1 MVQTARVGGARG
13 LLTISRTTNSEPA
26 KGSRN
31 ADKPRIVLI
40 DPRPLTRESVV
51 NLLNTA
57 AREFSVLPI
66 SAAGEITEAAMDNAG
81 LVLLNV
87 GFALLSDAWVEEEI
101 RTIAAR
107 MPQVPLILL
116 CDSEDIGQV
125 TEALGRGVRG
135 YIPTTFNPRV
145 AVEAMRLVHAGGT
158 FVPASALRQ
167 GGNGPRRVEAGG
179 GAVDEPAAA
188 PPATPPGAEAGAEAG
203 NGEALLRELTPRQRE
218 VLRLLCEGKPNKI
231 IAHALHM
238 QEGTVK
244 VHVRQIMKK
253 LKATNRTQV
262 AFLANRV
269 GLDKTP
275 GSESA

>member
-1 MVQTARVGGARG
+1 MVQAARVGGARG
-13 LLTISRTTNSEPA
+13 LLTVSRTTACDPPKGPRSSE
-26 KGSRN
+26 
-31 ADKPRIVLI
+31 KPRIVLI

-51 NLLNTA
+51 NLLNSA
-57 AREFSVLPI
+57 AREFAVLPI
-66 SAAGEITEAAMDNAG
+66 STANEITDAAMANAG

-87 GFALLSDAWVEEEI
+87 GFALLSDAWVNEEI
-101 RTIAAR
+101 STISAR
-107 MPQVPLILL
+107 MGQVPLILL
-116 CDSEDIGQV
+116 CDSEDITQV
-125 TEALGRGVRG
+125 TESLRRGVRG

-158 FVPASALRQ
+158 FVPAGALRQ
-167 GGNGPRRVEAGG
+167 CGNGHRRLE
-179 GAVDEPAAA
+179 
-188 PPATPPGAEAGAEAG
+188 ATPAEAPAPAQAETMEAGAGGEEASD
-203 NGEALLRELTPRQRE
+203 GETLLRELTPRQRE

-262 AFLANRV
+262 AFLANRA
-269 GLDKTP
+269 GLDRKP
-275 GSESA
+275 DL

>member
-13 LLTISRTTNSEPA
+13 LLTVSRTTACEPMKGPRSSE
-26 KGSRN
+26 
-31 ADKPRIVLI
+31 KPRIVLI

-51 NLLNTA
+51 NLLNSA
-57 AREFSVLPI
+57 AREFAVLPV
-66 SAAGEITEAAMDNAG
+66 SAAAEITDAGTVNAG

-87 GFALLSDAWVEEEI
+87 GFALLSDAWVDEEI
-101 RTIAAR
+101 TTITER
-107 MPQVPLILL
+107 LPQVPLILL

-125 TEALGRGVRG
+125 TGALHRGVRG
-135 YIPTTFNPRV
+135 YIPTTFNPKV

-167 GGNGPRRVEAGG
+167 CGNGHRRGEGERQGTPAP
-179 GAVDEPAAA
+179 DAAA
-188 PPATPPGAEAGAEAG
+188 AGEAEPEAGARS
-203 NGEALLRELTPRQRE
+203 GEDLLRELTPRQRE

-231 IAHALHM
+231 IAHALQM

-269 GLDKTP
+269 GLDKKP
-275 GSESA
+275 ASNSA

>member
-1 MVQTARVGGARG
+1 
-13 LLTISRTTNSEPA
+13 
-26 KGSRN
+26 
-31 ADKPRIVLI
+31 
-40 DPRPLTRESVV
+40 
-51 NLLNTA
+51 
-57 AREFSVLPI
+57 
-66 SAAGEITEAAMDNAG
+66 
-81 LVLLNV
+81 
-87 GFALLSDAWVEEEI
+87 
-101 RTIAAR
+101 
-107 MPQVPLILL
+107 
-116 CDSEDIGQV
+116 
-125 TEALGRGVRG
+125 VRG

-158 FVPASALRQ
+158 FVPASALKQ
-167 GGNGPRRVEAGG
+167 CGNGHRRVQGDRSE
-179 GAVDEPAAA
+179 VDEPAAA
-188 PPATPPGAEAGAEAG
+188 PPVAAPGAEAG

-269 GLDKTP
+269 GLDKNP

>member
-1 MVQTARVGGARG
+1 MVQAARVGGARG
-13 LLTISRTTNSEPA
+13 LLTISRTTTSEPA

-66 SAAGEITEAAMDNAG
+66 SAAGEITEAATDNAG

-145 AVEAMRLVHAGGT
+145 AVEAMRMVHAGGT
-158 FVPASALRQ
+158 FVPASALKQ
-167 GGNGPRRVEAGG
+167 CGNGHRRVQADREA
-179 GAVDEPAAA
+179 ADEPPAA
-188 PPATPPGAEAGAEAG
+188 PPAVADGAEAG
-203 NGEALLRELTPRQRE
+203 NGETLLRELTPRQRE

-262 AFLANRV
+262 AFLANRI
-269 GLDKTP
+269 GLDKNP
-275 GSESA
+275 GSNSA

>member
-1 MVQTARVGGARG
+1 MVQAARVGGARG
-13 LLTISRTTNSEPA
+13 LLSISRTTAGEPP

-57 AREFSVLPI
+57 AREFSVLPV
-66 SAAGEITEAAMDNAG
+66 SAAGEITEAATDNAG

-158 FVPASALRQ
+158 FVPASALKQ
-167 GGNGPRRVEAGG
+167 CGNGHRRVQGDRSE
-179 GAVDEPAAA
+179 VDEPAAA
-188 PPATPPGAEAGAEAG
+188 PPVAAPGAEAG

-269 GLDKTP
+269 GLDKNP

>member
-1 MVQTARVGGARG
+1 MVQTARVAGARG
-13 LLTISRTTNSEPA
+13 LLAISKTTASEPL
-26 KGSRN
+26 KGSRSG
-31 ADKPRIVLI
+31 DKPRIVLI
-40 DPRPLTRESVV
+40 DPRPWTRESVV
-51 NLLNTA
+51 NLLGTA
-57 AREFSVLPI
+57 AREFVVLPF
-66 SAAGEITEAAMDNAG
+66 STAGEVPDAATANVG

-87 GFALLSDAWVEEEI
+87 GFALLSDAWVTEEI
-101 RTIAAR
+101 RTISER
-107 MPQVPLILL
+107 MAQVPLILL

-125 TEALGRGVRG
+125 TEALRQGVRG

-158 FVPASALRQ
+158 FIPASALRQ
-167 GGNGPRRVEAGG
+167 CGNGQRRLGLGAEPAGEA
-179 GAVDEPAAA
+179 APAAA
-188 PPATPPGAEAGAEAG
+188 DATSEEGDGGA
-203 NGEALLRELTPRQRE
+203 ALLRELTPRQRE

-262 AFLANRV
+262 AFLANRA
-269 GLDKTP
+269 GLDRKP
-275 GSESA
+275 DL

>member
-1 MVQTARVGGARG
+1 
-13 LLTISRTTNSEPA
+13 
-26 KGSRN
+26 
-31 ADKPRIVLI
+31 VLI

-66 SAAGEITEAAMDNAG
+66 SAAGEITEAATDNAG

-125 TEALGRGVRG
+125 TEALSRGVRG

-158 FVPASALRQ
+158 FVPASALKQ
-167 GGNGPRRVEAGG
+167 CGNGHRRVQADRED
-179 GAVDEPAAA
+179 VDEPPAA
-188 PPATPPGAEAGAEAG
+188 PPAAADGAEAG
-203 NGEALLRELTPRQRE
+203 NGETLLRELTPRQRE

-262 AFLANRV
+262 AFLANRI
-269 GLDKTP
+269 GLDKNP
-275 GSESA
+275 GSNSA

>member
-1 MVQTARVGGARG
+1 MVQAARVGGARG
-13 LLTISRTTNSEPA
+13 LLTISRTTTSEPA

-66 SAAGEITEAAMDNAG
+66 SAAGEITEAATDNAG

-158 FVPASALRQ
+158 FVPASALKQ
-167 GGNGPRRVEAGG
+167 CGNGHRRVQADREA
-179 GAVDEPAAA
+179 ADEPPAA
-188 PPATPPGAEAGAEAG
+188 PPAAADGAEAG
-203 NGEALLRELTPRQRE
+203 NGETLLRELTPRQRE

-262 AFLANRV
+262 AFLANRI
-269 GLDKTP
+269 GLDKNP
-275 GSESA
+275 GSNSA

>member
-1 MVQTARVGGARG
+1 MVQAARVGGARG
-13 LLTISRTTNSEPA
+13 LLTVSRTTAYEPM

-57 AREFSVLPI
+57 AREFAVLPI
-66 SAAGEITEAAMDNAG
+66 SAAGEITEAATDNAG

-101 RTIAAR
+101 RTIAER

-158 FVPASALRQ
+158 FVPASALKQ
-167 GGNGPRRVEAGG
+167 CGNGHRRIGGEGGDAG
-179 GAVDEPAAA
+179 EPAAPAAVEAA
-188 PPATPPGAEAGAEAG
+188 PPAGTG
-203 NGEALLRELTPRQRE
+203 NGETLLRELTPRQRE

-275 GSESA
+275 GSNCA

>member
-1 MVQTARVGGARG
+1 MVQAARVGGARG
-13 LLTISRTTNSEPA
+13 LLTVSRTTTAYEPM

-57 AREFSVLPI
+57 AREFAVLPI
-66 SAAGEITEAAMDNAG
+66 SAAGEITEAATDNAG

-101 RTIAAR
+101 RTIADR

-158 FVPASALRQ
+158 FVPASALKQ
-167 GGNGPRRVEAGG
+167 CGNGHRRIEGEQGDAG
-179 GAVDEPAAA
+179 EPAAPAAEAAA
-188 PPATPPGAEAGAEAG
+188 PPTEAG

-275 GSESA
+275 GSNSA

>member
-13 LLTISRTTNSEPA
+13 LLTVSRATACEPVKSSRTE
-26 KGSRN
+26 
-31 ADKPRIVLI
+31 KPRIVLI

-57 AREFSVLPI
+57 AREFAVLPI
-66 SAAGEITEAAMDNAG
+66 SAAGEIGDTAVENAG

-87 GFALLSDAWVEEEI
+87 GFALLSDAWVDEEI
-101 RTIAAR
+101 RTIAER

-125 TEALGRGVRG
+125 TEALRRGVRG

-167 GGNGPRRVEAGG
+167 CGNGHRRIESESVE
-179 GAVDEPAAA
+179 GAAPAAQA
-188 PPATPPGAEAGAEAG
+188 CEEARPADVEKDY
-203 NGEALLRELTPRQRE
+203 GEALLRELTPRQRE

-269 GLDKTP
+269 GLDKKP
-275 GSESA
+275 GL

>member
-13 LLTISRTTNSEPA
+13 LLSVSKTTTGDPV
-26 KGSRN
+26 KGTRN
-31 ADKPRIVLI
+31 GDKPRIVLI

-57 AREFSVLPI
+57 AREFAVLPI
-66 SAAGEITEAAMDNAG
+66 STAAEITDAKMANAG
-81 LVLLNV
+81 LILLNV
-87 GFALLSDAWVEEEI
+87 GFALLSDGWVSEELRLI
-101 RTIAAR
+101 GAK
-107 MPQVPLILL
+107 MSQVPLILL
-116 CDSEDIGQV
+116 CDSEEIGQV
-125 TEALGRGVRG
+125 TEALRRGVRG

-167 GGNGPRRVEAGG
+167 CGNGHRRGEPVAAEPPRAVPRGPDGEAS
-179 GAVDEPAAA
+179 EPAE
-188 PPATPPGAEAGAEAG
+188 G
-203 NGEALLRELTPRQRE
+203 GEALLRELTPRQRE

-231 IAHALHM
+231 IAHALNM

-262 AFLANRV
+262 AFLANRLGADRKP
-269 GLDKTP
+269 GL
-275 GSESA
+275 